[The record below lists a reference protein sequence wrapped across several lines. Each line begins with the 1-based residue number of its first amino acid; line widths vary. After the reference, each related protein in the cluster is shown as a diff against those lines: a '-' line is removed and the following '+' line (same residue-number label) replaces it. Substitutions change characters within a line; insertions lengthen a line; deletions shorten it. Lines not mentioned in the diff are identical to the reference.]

1 MSITT
6 SPLYRKAVTY
16 VAKQTVA
23 GADSQQIEW
32 DLLNLNEFS
41 ALMTGFD
48 IEELYDRVN
57 DIREEGEEAAEDE
70 RLRVSERDAQRY
82 EAYLAEYPELDAH
95 REW

>member
-23 GADSQQIEW
+23 GADPQQIEW
-32 DLLNLNEFS
+32 DLLNLEQFS
-41 ALMTGFD
+41 PLMAGFD
-48 IEELYDRVN
+48 AEELYDRVN

-70 RLRVSERDAQRY
+70 RLRVMERDAQRY
-82 EAYLAEYPELDAH
+82 EAYLSEYPELDDH

>member
-6 SPLYRKAVTY
+6 SSLYREAVTY

-23 GADSQQIEW
+23 GADPQQIEW
-32 DLLNLNEFS
+32 DLLNLDQFS
-41 ALMTGFD
+41 SLTASFD
-48 IEELYDRVN
+48 AKELYDRIN

-70 RLRVSERDAQRY
+70 RLRAMERDAQRY
-82 EAYLAEYPELDAH
+82 EAYLSEYPELDTH